1 MKKLVLTSLFAMFA
15 VSSVQAAN
23 VISNN
28 PLYRPTAGHFYSI
41 TDATTWTGVEDDFR
55 DWTFGTKL
63 GYGITDRLAFSM
75 NTSVDV
81 YRPKEMS
88 DSTDW
93 SVFGGELSFRGI
105 DDANWKM
112 DVYGG
117 LDVIGWD
124 WYDED
129 LNIYIWKVGTRGG
142 YVSGDWTLSAMAE
155 YNYFNTEAFNWGDED
170 EFDKNHDWIF
180 GLDGQYSMDN
190 NWNLTA
196 GVRYLVYEDYNDDNP
211 IVGTFGVN
219 YNFDSTKFI
228 GLYAER
234 QLNAESNDDRYNWGV
249 KFGIDF

>member
-28 PLYRPTAGHFYSI
+28 PLYRPGEGHFYNVTS
-41 TDATTWTGVEDDFR
+41 ATTYTGAGDDFR
-55 DWTFGTKL
+55 DWIFATEL
-63 GYGITDRLAFSM
+63 GYGITDRLSFSL
-75 NTSVDV
+75 NTDVDM
-81 YRPKEMS
+81 YLPKGAA
-88 DSTDW
+88 DRTDW
-93 SVFGGELSFRGI
+93 TGMGGELSFRGI

-129 LNIYIWKVGTRGG
+129 LNIYTWKVGTRGG
-142 YVSGDWTLSAMAE
+142 YVSGDWTLAAMAE
-155 YNYFNTEAFNWGDED
+155 YNYFNTEAFNWGDE
-170 EFDKNHDWIF
+170 FYMNHDWIF
-180 GLDGQYSMDN
+180 GLDGQYSMDD
-190 NWNLTA
+190 NWNITA
-196 GVRYLVYEDYNDDNP
+196 GVHYYLYEDYNDDDP

-228 GLYAER
+228 GVYTER
-234 QLNAESNDDRYNWGV
+234 QLNAESGNDTYEWGM